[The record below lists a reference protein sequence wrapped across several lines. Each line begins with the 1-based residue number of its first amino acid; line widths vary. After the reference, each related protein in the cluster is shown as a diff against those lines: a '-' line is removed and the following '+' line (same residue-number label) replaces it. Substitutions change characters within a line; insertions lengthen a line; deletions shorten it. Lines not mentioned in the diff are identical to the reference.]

1 MKIFEKLKKIFRK
14 PKPPEEKKEDTQPE
28 PLQEANESP
37 ARIGISAEA
46 ATEIATCA
54 TALIMTT
61 FNFNAAAAT
70 YALQRFAENL
80 DPKKRSNNWRKM
92 HGLPMRRKM
101 PKQRRR

>member
-1 MKIFEKLKKIFRK
+1 MKIFEKLKKIFRN
-14 PKPPEEKKEDTQPE
+14 PKPPEEKKEAAQPK
-28 PLQEANESP
+28 PVQEASESP
-37 ARIGISAEA
+37 ARIGISTEA

-54 TALIMTT
+54 TALIVTT

-70 YALQRFAENL
+70 YALRRFAESL
-80 DPKKRSNNWRKM
+80 KPKPRSNNWRKM

>member
-14 PKPPEEKKEDTQPE
+14 PKHPEEKKEAAQPK
-28 PLQEANESP
+28 PVQEASESP
-37 ARIGISAEA
+37 ARIGISTEA

-54 TALIMTT
+54 TALIVTT

-70 YALQRFAENL
+70 YAHRRFAESL
-80 DPKKRSNNWRKM
+80 KPKPRSNNWRKM
-92 HGLPMRRKM
+92 HGRPMRRKT

>member
-1 MKIFEKLKKIFRK
+1 MKLFEKLKKIFRK
-14 PKPPEEKKEDTQPE
+14 PKSPEEKKEAAQPE
-28 PLQEANESP
+28 PVQEANESP
-37 ARIGISAEA
+37 ARIGISTEA

-54 TALIMTT
+54 TALITTT

-70 YALQRFAENL
+70 YALRRFAENL